1 MSEFQTVLNAV
12 LPIFAIAAVGAL
24 IRQLNWLT
32 SEADASL
39 LRVTVNLLVPCL
51 IFDSILGNR
60 AFEVRSNIFLPPVV
74 GFLTVAIGIPLAMAF
89 QRFTGLADDRSRRT
103 FVFST
108 AVYNYGYVPLP
119 LALSLFDKETAAVLF
134 VHNVGV
140 EIALWGFGMILLS
153 GATLRESWRKLV
165 SPPLIMILI
174 TLGLNF
180 TIGKEHVPSFVVI
193 TAHMFGS
200 CAIPFGVLLLGAILA
215 DHAHEFRAVRGV
227 RVAISSSILRIG
239 ILPVLF
245 LLLARFLPCS
255 VELKRV
261 IVLEAAMPAA
271 VFPVVMAKHYGGD
284 PATALRVVLVTSLIG
299 LATIPLWIRAG
310 MHYVLQA
317 ATNL

>member
-1 MSEFQTVLNAV
+1 MTEFQTVLNAV

-24 IRQLNWLT
+24 IRQVNWLT
-32 SEADASL
+32 SEADTSL

-60 AFEVRSNIFLPPVV
+60 AFDTRSNIFLPPLV
-74 GFLTVAIGIPLAMAF
+74 GFITVAIGIPLAMAV
-89 QRFTGLADDRSRRT
+89 QRFTGLKEDRARRT

-140 EIALWGFGMILLS
+140 EIALWGFGLVMLT
-153 GATLRESWRKLV
+153 GGTLRESWRKIV
-165 SPPLIMILI
+165 NAPLIMIVV

-180 TIGKEHVPSFVVI
+180 TIGKEHVPTFVQT
-193 TAHMFGS
+193 TAHMLGQ

-215 DHAHEFRAVRGV
+215 DHAHEFRSARGG
-227 RVAISSSILRIG
+227 RVAAVSCLLRLG
-239 ILPVLF
+239 MLPVLF
-245 LLLARFLPCS
+245 LLIAKYIPAS

-271 VFPVVMAKHYGGD
+271 VFPVIMAKHYGGD
-284 PATALRVVLVTSLIG
+284 PATALRVVLATSLLG
-299 LATIPLWIRAG
+299 LITIPLWIRLG
-310 MHYVLQA
+310 MHYVLGG
-317 ATNL
+317 

>member
-1 MSEFQTVLNAV
+1 MSEFNTVLNAV

-32 SEADASL
+32 SEADTSL

-74 GFLTVAIGIPLAMAF
+74 GFVTVAIGIPLAMAV
-89 QRFTGLADDRSRRT
+89 QRFTGLADDRGRRT

-140 EIALWGFGMILLS
+140 EIALWGFGMAMLT
-153 GATLRESWRKLV
+153 GATLRESWRKFLN
-165 SPPLIMILI
+165 PPLIMIVL
-174 TLGLNF
+174 TLALNF
-180 TIGKEHVPSFVVI
+180 TIGKEHVPAFVVT

-215 DHAHEFRAVRGV
+215 DHAHEFRAARGG
-227 RVAISSSILRIG
+227 RVAILSSLLRVG

-245 LLLARFLPCS
+245 LLLAKYLPCS

-271 VFPVVMAKHYGGD
+271 VFPVVMARHYGGD

-317 ATNL
+317 ATSP